1 MALSSLASP
10 TALSTLAASS
20 PLLHHVVLF
29 SVGLLLSTTTTT
41 TMSSSATAFLVT
53 PLHQILYDVMEL
65 RRSPTKRLRFRAR
78 VGADRS
84 SLRTTPSI
92 PNYKIF

>member
-29 SVGLLLSTTTTT
+29 SVGLLLSTTT